1 MSKIIV
7 ITGAGRGIGLALTK
21 KFIERGDTVV
31 ALCRK
36 TNDDLQG
43 TGAEVIEG
51 IDVTDLASLT
61 KLRDRFSGK
70 KIDVLIN
77 NAGVM
82 ESELIEDFS
91 EAAFEKMQKQFEV
104 NSLGPL
110 KVTSTLLDSLGEGSK
125 VAMITSRM
133 GSITDNTSGKKYG
146 YRMSKVALNIASV
159 SMAQDLAPRKIAVGI
174 FHPGWVQTDMTGHS
188 GHLTT
193 EQCASNLVVRISEL
207 DLSTSGQFFH
217 SNGEKLPW

>member
-1 MSKIIV
+1 MSKTIV

-51 IDVTDLASLT
+51 IDVTDLTSLT

-70 KIDVLIN
+70 QIDVLIN

-188 GHLTT
+188 GHLST
-193 EQCASNLVVRISEL
+193 EQCASNLLVRISEL
-207 DLSTSGQFFH
+207 DLSTSGLFFH

>member
-1 MSKIIV
+1 MSKTIV

-51 IDVTDLASLT
+51 IDVTDLTSLT

-70 KIDVLIN
+70 QIDVLIN

-125 VAMITSRM
+125 MAMITSRM

-188 GHLTT
+188 GHLST
-193 EQCASNLVVRISEL
+193 EQCASNLLVRISEL
-207 DLSTSGQFFH
+207 DLSTSGLFFH